1 MKSYRISV
9 RSLNNHN
16 ENGFIRQSVVPWE
29 MSYYNGKVTV
39 TGYVVNNRIFKLKT
53 YKVKVGVGVDNK
65 IYASTTKT
73 YKNVKDSTIKKV
85 TFSFKSKKAL
95 DFVNN
100 SPTWSVR
107 TLKSV
112 W

>member
-1 MKSYRISV
+1 
-9 RSLNNHN
+9 
-16 ENGFIRQSVVPWE
+16 

-73 YKNVKDSTIKKV
+73 YKNVKDLSLIHI
-85 TFSFKSKKAL
+85 
-95 DFVNN
+95 
-100 SPTWSVR
+100 
-107 TLKSV
+107 
-112 W
+112 

>member
-1 MKSYRISV
+1 
-9 RSLNNHN
+9 
-16 ENGFIRQSVVPWE
+16 